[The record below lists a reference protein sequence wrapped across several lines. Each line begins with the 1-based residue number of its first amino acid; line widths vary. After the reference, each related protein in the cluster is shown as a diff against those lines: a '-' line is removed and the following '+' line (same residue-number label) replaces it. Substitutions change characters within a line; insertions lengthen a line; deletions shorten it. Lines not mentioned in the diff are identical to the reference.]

1 MKGVKGVI
9 ELKIEYIFHSGFTI
23 ETKKYFLI
31 FDYYKG
37 DLSLKDKKTIV
48 FSTHSH
54 PDHYNPGIFRW
65 IEKNPDISYV
75 LSDDISV
82 EPYNNIYTMGTYE
95 NLKLHDI
102 NIKSFGSTDKGLSF
116 LIELDGKNIF
126 FAGDLNWWY
135 WDDDSEQEKVEMER
149 EFKSEIDKLKKYKID
164 IAFFPVDPRLNENYY
179 LGGEYFINELKP
191 KIFIPMHFGDKYE
204 VTTDFIHKM
213 KDTPIHIVEI
223 TKKNQILEA

>member
-1 MKGVKGVI
+1 MKGVI

-37 DLSLKDKKTIV
+37 DISLKNKKTIV

-54 PDHYNPGIFRW
+54 TDHYNPRIFKW
-65 IEKNPDISYV
+65 IEKNSDISYV

-82 EPYNNIYTMGTYE
+82 EPSDNIYTMGTYE
-95 NLKLHDI
+95 SLKLHDI

-213 KDTPIHIVEI
+213 KDTPTHIVEI

>member
-1 MKGVKGVI
+1 MI

-149 EFKSEIDKLKKYKID
+149 AFKAEIDKLKKYKID

-213 KDTPIHIVEI
+213 KDTPTHIVEI

>member
-1 MKGVKGVI
+1 MI

-213 KDTPIHIVEI
+213 KDTPTHIVEI

>member
-1 MKGVKGVI
+1 MKGVI

-37 DLSLKDKKTIV
+37 DISLKNKKTIV

-54 PDHYNPGIFRW
+54 TDHYNPRIFKW
-65 IEKNPDISYV
+65 IEKNSDISYV

-82 EPYNNIYTMGTYE
+82 EPSDNIYTMGTYE
-95 NLKLHDI
+95 SLKLHDI

-191 KIFIPMHFGDKYE
+191 KVFIPMHFGDKYE

-213 KDTPIHIVEI
+213 KDTPTHIVEI